1 MYVKMLICV
10 IYYSIIILTNW
21 FKRIEF
27 NPLSI
32 YRFDEVPPRNGHILL
47 EILAQKGVW
56 YINLKHLDNNTSRNK
71 IMYQYKYESI
81 CQYTQ

>member
-1 MYVKMLICV
+1 MFICV

-47 EILAQKGVW
+47 EILATKRCMV
-56 YINLKHLDNNTSRNK
+56 
-71 IMYQYKYESI
+71 YQP
-81 CQYTQ
+81 QTLRQ